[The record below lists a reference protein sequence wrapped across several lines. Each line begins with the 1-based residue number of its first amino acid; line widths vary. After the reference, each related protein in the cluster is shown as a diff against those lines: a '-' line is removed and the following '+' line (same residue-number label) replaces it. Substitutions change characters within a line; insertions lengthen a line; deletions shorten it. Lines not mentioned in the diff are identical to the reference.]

1 MGYANRRPR
10 PANGNFNSRVL
21 KPAKKKSYWFVWVGA
36 LLLSASG
43 TTVFCLLKGKEPV
56 QEAEPVQDVKPVQG
70 TEQKERTYIPYGSLR
85 IGEYFNLADKEF
97 CESQDIKAD
106 TVKVKFDERRGANVY
121 YYEEIRERHES
132 AYAIGSRNLMPSDR
146 WKSWFFE
153 SKAVY
158 EVSNKV
164 VMKEEESTW
173 AEEPWAR
180 AQPNSRVEVLK
191 SLDIFFIKK
200 VFGAKV
206 LATTKNIKYR
216 GSSIS
221 QLETSVKSAVSSA
234 MKSPGSLVLM
244 LMKVSGKYSDY
255 YVKWYFL
262 RGGEVYT
269 ILTHESDQCPEI
281 DAPDVD
287 WWDTDISEVSF

>member
-10 PANGNFNSRVL
+10 SANGNSHSRVL
-21 KPAKKKSYWFVWVGA
+21 KPVKKMSYWLVWVGV

-43 TTVFCLLKGKEPV
+43 ATVFCLLKGKKPI
-56 QEAEPVQDVKPVQG
+56 QDAEPVQDAKPVQG

-97 CESQDIKAD
+97 CESQYIKAD

-121 YYEEIRERHES
+121 YYEEIRERHKS
-132 AYAIGSRNLMPSDR
+132 AYAIGSGNLMPSDR
-146 WKSWFFE
+146 WKAWLFE

-158 EVSNKV
+158 EFSNKV

-180 AQPNSRVEVLK
+180 AQPNSRAEVLK
-191 SLDIFFIKK
+191 SLDIFFIK
-200 VFGAKV
+200 VLGAKV

-216 GSSIS
+216 GSSFS
-221 QLETSVKSAVSSA
+221 QLKTSVQSAVSSA
-234 MKSPGSLVLM
+234 LKSPGSLVLI
-244 LMKVSGKYSDY
+244 LTKKSGRYSDY

-269 ILTHESDQCPEI
+269 ILTRESDQCPEI

-287 WWDTDISEVSF
+287 WWDTDISEVSL